1 MIFIYIKIKMGNLLE
16 GKKEDHD
23 IKEPQISKIN
33 IDVHSEVKNNQEKN
47 ELMISSERY
56 DMPSD
61 TKENQQEKVEEQ
73 EQEQEQEE
81 NQSENNKEEEEEQN
95 QPIIKV
101 EERENQQEE
110 EQEAEEQN
118 EKTSTEKISN
128 EVMKT
133 PNKEKASNASN
144 LNQNGKVVYLVNKK
158 EGSEKRDINESYEI
172 NQEQNNNNIIYHN
185 VAFRSDIKQEK
196 ENIQKNIPLESR
208 LILIKSKKTKEPL
221 DSNPKI
227 YILSDRNEKYKNRN
241 ISPDVIRKEFVDIP
255 LNEIKEKDII
265 MIYGN
270 GIKTGEYKFIGEKKI
285 IKEDIIPNKN
295 MIINQEEINEELI
308 KRKNKKKEKKIS
320 YEVIDKY
327 YALTNITTKTIK
339 KIEKTMN
346 NNKSHKNYF
355 YSTVNINKSNPIY
368 QTQGKYINN
377 IAQQNIINNI
387 SPSDNYSCYFL
398 SQINKIRTEPQSF
411 IGVIEDSKAN
421 IIKDHLG
428 RLIYNGKIKVCLN
441 TGEAAFDEAIQ
452 FLKELEP
459 MEPLIYNPQ
468 ITINAPLNEDDILD
482 KDDLNKK
489 IKAMMNLG
497 FNFRSY
503 WRDVIKD
510 PEISFLL
517 MIIDDNGIKS
527 GMKRKDILCPY
538 VKYIGISSSEVN
550 QNFVCYVTLA

>member
-1 MIFIYIKIKMGNLLE
+1 MGNLLE

-33 IDVHSEVKNNQEKN
+33 LDVHSDVKSNQEKN

-133 PNKEKASNASN
+133 PNKEKTSNASN

-241 ISPDVIRKEFVDIP
+241 ISPDEIRKEFVDIP

-270 GIKTGEYKFIGEKKI
+270 GIDTGEYKFIGEKKI
-285 IKEDIIPNKN
+285 IKEDIVPNEN

-377 IAQQNIINNI
+377 LGQQNIINNI

-468 ITINAPLNEDDILD
+468 ITINPPLNEDDILD

-550 QNFVCYVTLA
+550 KNFVCYVTLA

>member
-1 MIFIYIKIKMGNLLE
+1 MGNLLE

-33 IDVHSEVKNNQEKN
+33 VDVHSEVKNNQEKN

-227 YILSDRNEKYKNRN
+227 YILSDRNEKDKNRN
-241 ISPDVIRKEFVDIP
+241 ISPDEIRKEFVDIP

-270 GIKTGEYKFIGEKKI
+270 GIDTGEYKFIGEKKI
-285 IKEDIIPNKN
+285 IKEDIVPNKN